1 MTDDATDTID
11 PSEQSDDGDRS
22 PGAFVG
28 IVVVVLMAVLAGAV
42 VFAVTR
48 DDDEEQVVSDTDPT
62 TPSTISTTAPTT
74 MVPTEPEPVEPFEPG
89 PQGTDSALVG
99 MTELEVRELYPLVRV
114 VEVDG
119 EALPTTMDLQV
130 GRIDLSLDGDTV
142 VSASTEGCQEVTGG
156 SPSWVRQSC
165 APDPAEDG
173 PDSFGKVIAGEAED
187 SLTLEVGFRGD
198 EYYQGM
204 VVRPTS
210 GDEPSVRGTDGSVL
224 SLDELGPN
232 DVVWV
237 WVDGACQ
244 ESSPVQCDLA
254 AVVVDRPPTG

>member
-1 MTDDATDTID
+1 MVDDATRNTE
-11 PSEQSDDGDRS
+11 PGQQSDDEGRS
-22 PGAFVG
+22 PGALVG

-42 VFAVTR
+42 VFALTR
-48 DDDEEQVVSDTDPT
+48 DDDDDQVVSGTDPT
-62 TPSTISTTAPTT
+62 TSSTTSTTAPTT
-74 MVPTEPEPVEPFEPG
+74 MVPTDPEPVEPFEPG

-99 MTELEVRELYPLVRV
+99 MTELAVRELYPLVRV
-114 VEVDG
+114 AEVDG
-119 EALPTTMDLQV
+119 EALPTTMDLLV
-130 GRIDLSLDGDTV
+130 GRINLSLEDGTV
-142 VSASTEGCQEVTGG
+142 VSATTEGCEEVTGG

-173 PDSFGKVIAGEAED
+173 PDSFGKVIAGD
-187 SLTLEVGFRGD
+187 SPGSLTLEVGFNGD
-198 EYYQGM
+198 DYYQGM

-210 GDEPSVRGTDGSVL
+210 GDEPAVRGTDGSVL

-254 AVVVDRPPTG
+254 AVVVDRPPTS